1 MAQWDGTTCWCA
13 GFPVPWVLLVVAR
26 VHFFEVSDPGCVEDF
41 VDLDEI

>member
-1 MAQWDGTTCWCA
+1 MDYVLMGPIFGAE
-13 GFPVPWVLLVVAR
+13 VLLVGAG